1 MKNNFNFDKANSAS
15 IESYT
20 KQLIGKTF
28 RDVIE
33 ASVIEENAE
42 EYNYGAINKKNKG
55 KLGQIIE
62 ENFFGY
68 KINSDPRADFY
79 EAGVEL
85 KVTPYKLNKNGT
97 ISAKERLILTMIDYF
112 SVINETF
119 EKSHLWEKANLILLI
134 YYLYE
139 ADKLS
144 NLDYRIDYVKLFTP
158 PENDV
163 KIIKHDFEVIIDKIL
178 AGKAHELSESDTLY
192 LGAAPKASSSK
203 DRRKQPRSDIL
214 AKPRAFA
221 FKNSYMTYV
230 LNNYIISENEEEK
243 ILDKETNIPFE
254 EYVNKKIARYIGKNI
269 DELCDIFGIK
279 NINKPKHLEAMLAYR
294 MLGIKGNKAEEFEKA
309 NVKVKIIRL
318 KNNNKLKESMSFPN
332 FKFKELVNESWD
344 NSQFANELRETRFLF
359 VVYKEN
365 ETGKLCLKGSQ
376 FWNIPYDDLEN
387 EVKSVWQKTKDTV
400 NRGIVFEIKG
410 NRVLN
415 NLPKAKDNRVSHVRP
430 HAAKSA
436 YKLDNYE
443 SGQIELYG
451 DELPDGQWMTKQ
463 CFWLNNTY
471 ILSQLDKSFF
481 RDDKI

>member
-55 KLGQIIE
+55 KLGQNIE

-203 DRRKQPRSDIL
+203 DRR
-214 AKPRAFA
+214 
-221 FKNSYMTYV
+221 
-230 LNNYIISENEEEK
+230 NNQE
-243 ILDKETNIPFE
+243 
-254 EYVNKKIARYIGKNI
+254 V
-269 DELCDIFGIK
+269 IF
-279 NINKPKHLEAMLAYR
+279 
-294 MLGIKGNKAEEFEKA
+294 
-309 NVKVKIIRL
+309 
-318 KNNNKLKESMSFPN
+318 
-332 FKFKELVNESWD
+332 
-344 NSQFANELRETRFLF
+344 
-359 VVYKEN
+359 
-365 ETGKLCLKGSQ
+365 
-376 FWNIPYDDLEN
+376 
-387 EVKSVWQKTKDTV
+387 
-400 NRGIVFEIKG
+400 
-410 NRVLN
+410 
-415 NLPKAKDNRVSHVRP
+415 
-430 HAAKSA
+430 
-436 YKLDNYE
+436 
-443 SGQIELYG
+443 
-451 DELPDGQWMTKQ
+451 
-463 CFWLNNTY
+463 
-471 ILSQLDKSFF
+471 
-481 RDDKI
+481 

>member
-1 MKNNFNFDKANSAS
+1 MKNNYDYDRTNSTS

-28 RDVIE
+28 RDVIND
-33 ASVIEENAE
+33 SVVREKSG
-42 EYNYGAINKKNKG
+42 EYNYETLNKKNKG

-68 KINSDPRADFY
+68 KINSDSRADFY

-85 KVTPYKLNKNGT
+85 KVTPYKFNKNGT
-97 ISAKERLILTMIDYF
+97 ISAKERLVLTMIDYF

-144 NLDYRIDYVKLFTP
+144 NLDYRIDYVKLFRP

-163 KIIKHDFEVIIDKIL
+163 KIIKHDFEVIVDKIL
-178 AGKAHELSESDTLY
+178 KGKAHELSESDTLY

-203 DRRKQPRSDIL
+203 DRKKQPRSNIL

-230 LNNYIISENEEEK
+230 LNNYIISENKEEK
-243 ILDKETNIPFE
+243 ILDKKTDLSFE
-254 EYVNKKIARYIGKNI
+254 EYVNRKIARYIGKSI
-269 DELCDIFGIK
+269 DELCNIFGLKRIK
-279 NINKPKHLEAMLAYR
+279 KPKHLEAMLAYR

-332 FKFKELVNESWD
+332 FEFKKLVKETWED
-344 NSQFANELRETRFLF
+344 SQFANELRETRFLF
-359 VVYKEN
+359 VVYKEDIN
-365 ETGKLCLKGSQ
+365 GELCLKGSQ
-376 FWNIPYDDLEN
+376 FWNIPYEDLEN
-387 EVKSVWQKTKDTV
+387 EVKSVWQKTKDIIDQGV
-400 NRGIVFEIKG
+400 IFEIKD

-415 NLPKAKDNRVSHVRP
+415 NLPKAKDNRVCHVRP
-430 HAAKSA
+430 HATKAA
-436 YKLDNYE
+436 YKLDNYK
-443 SGQIELYG
+443 SGRVELYG
-451 DELPDGQWMTKQ
+451 DELPDGRWMTKQ

-471 ILSQLDKSFF
+471 ILSQLNKSFF
-481 RDDKI
+481 SDNN